1 MRKTKTKQPD
11 VEKLPEWDDLMKRFL
26 NRLPVEERLEGL
38 APEERLEGLAP
49 EEVVLALPQEHPRT

>member
-1 MRKTKTKQPD
+1 MKQPD